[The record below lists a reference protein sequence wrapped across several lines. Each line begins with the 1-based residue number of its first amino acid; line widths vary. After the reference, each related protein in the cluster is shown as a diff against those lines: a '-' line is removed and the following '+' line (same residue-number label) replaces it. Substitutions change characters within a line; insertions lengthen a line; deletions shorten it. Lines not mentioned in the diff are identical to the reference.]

1 MLTRIV
7 AEAEFELGEA
17 IARYEEIEAGLGVRL
32 KDEAR
37 AAIAWIGEHPT
48 MLRIRPAG
56 YRRVNLKIFRYYVAY
71 AVREE
76 TIWVLAIAH
85 GHRRP
90 EFWTERKSQM
100 L

>member
-1 MLTRIV
+1 MEIRIV
-7 AEAEFELGEA
+7 AEAEFELGDA

-32 KDEAR
+32 KAEAR

-48 MLRIRPAG
+48 MPRLRPTG

-71 AVREE
+71 AVRED

-85 GHRRP
+85 GHRQP
-90 EFWTERKSQM
+90 EFWAERKSQM